1 MKERSSDIDFISG
14 LLILYMVFI
23 HVCQWFGYNDR
34 PFFLNSYKIFGFFM
48 PWFFF
53 KGGMFFQYRKIKDV
67 IINSFKRLV
76 KPYILWSTIGL
87 LIYFIIFEILSGTN
101 LAYFFRK
108 EIFSLLFFGSVFGN
122 LPLWFLI
129 TLFFVRIIFCITPQ
143 KITTF
148 LIGGTVVLG
157 VILNYINIPLIPYW
171 IANTIM
177 GLFYF
182 SMGYVLKEYQYNR
195 IMFGIS
201 VVIYLLIVYFDFTH
215 VDMRTNQVIT
225 GCYWL
230 WPIISLTGIICLNN
244 IIKGINNKILND
256 NLICETIS
264 GIGKYSMNIYVIH
277 WPILMIIYNLLE
289 QFK

>member
-34 PFFLNSYKIFGFFM
+34 PFFLNSFKIFGFFM

-67 IINSFKRLV
+67 TINSFKRLL

-129 TLFFVRIIFCITPQ
+129 TLF
-143 KITTF
+143 
-148 LIGGTVVLG
+148 
-157 VILNYINIPLIPYW
+157 
-171 IANTIM
+171 
-177 GLFYF
+177 
-182 SMGYVLKEYQYNR
+182 
-195 IMFGIS
+195 
-201 VVIYLLIVYFDFTH
+201 
-215 VDMRTNQVIT
+215 
-225 GCYWL
+225 
-230 WPIISLTGIICLNN
+230 
-244 IIKGINNKILND
+244 
-256 NLICETIS
+256 
-264 GIGKYSMNIYVIH
+264 
-277 WPILMIIYNLLE
+277 LLE
-289 QFK
+289 